1 MLRLSALDQS
11 PVRSSGTP
19 ADAIRET
26 LDLARAA
33 DRLGYHRYWLA
44 EHHSTPAL
52 AGPSPEV
59 LIPQVAALT
68 SGIRVGSGGVML
80 QHYSALK
87 VAESFRVLETLC
99 PGRIDLGIGRA
110 PGSDQLTARAL
121 AGLGAVGVD
130 DFVDKVADVLGFLNG
145 GLPREHPFGAVL
157 AMPTGP
163 TAPQVWLLGSSDQ
176 SAALAAHFGV
186 GFSFAH
192 FINAD
197 GGAAV
202 TRGYAQAFRPSAAMA
217 EPHASIAVFVVCAPT
232 EEEAT
237 RLAQSRDLFI
247 VRLYT
252 GRTSRYPSV
261 AEAESYE
268 YSAREWMIVEH
279 ARRRRVVGTP
289 AQCRERLEALAAEY
303 AVEEVMVVTIT
314 ESWETRV
321 RSYELLAQAFGLTPR
336 RLADVEAPADPGE
349 RLGGGD
355 DQPGNDRRCGIIDPV
370 HHPSTERTF
379 P

>member
-11 PVRSSGTP
+11 PVRSTGTP

-59 LIPQVAALT
+59 LIPQVAAVT
-68 SGIRVGSGGVML
+68 TGIRVGSGGVML

-87 VAESFRVLETLC
+87 VAESFRVLETLY

-121 AGLGAVGVD
+121 AGPGGAGVD
-130 DFVDKVADVLGFLNG
+130 GFVDKLADVLGFLHG
-145 GLPREHPFGAVL
+145 DLPAAHPFGGVL

-163 TAPQVWLLGSSDQ
+163 TAPEVWLLGSSDQ
-176 SAALAAHFGV
+176 SAILAAHFGL

-197 GGAAV
+197 GGAEV
-202 TRGYAQAFRPSAAMA
+202 TRAYTRGFKPSATLA
-217 EPHASIAVFVVCAPT
+217 EPRASVAAFVVCAPT
-232 EEEAT
+232 EEEAV

-247 VRLYT
+247 TRLYT
-252 GRTSRYPSV
+252 GRLSRYPTV
-261 AEAESYE
+261 AEAEAYE
-268 YSAREWMIVEH
+268 YSPREWMIVEH

-289 AQCRERLEALAAEY
+289 AQCRERLEGLAAEY
-303 AVEEVMVVTIT
+303 EVDEVVVATIT
-314 ESWETRV
+314 ETWQTRL
-321 RSYELLAQAFGLTPR
+321 RSYELLAGAFGLTPR
-336 RLADVEAPADPGE
+336 G
-349 RLGGGD
+349 
-355 DQPGNDRRCGIIDPV
+355 
-370 HHPSTERTF
+370 
-379 P
+379 